1 MLFHS
6 DLARSAR
13 IVRVQRAVDYEWA
26 IVGKQESKHELSKV
40 RRQWMM
46 VSVCQCAW
54 KGERTPAALWEAE
67 NVDLMLCF

>member
-26 IVGKQESKHELSKV
+26 IVGKQGSKTRAIKGAEAV
-40 RRQWMM
+40 DDGICVPVCVERREN
-46 VSVCQCAW
+46 A
-54 KGERTPAALWEAE
+54 GGALGS
-67 NVDLMLCF
+67 

>member
-26 IVGKQESKHELSKV
+26 IVGKQENKT
-40 RRQWMM
+40 R
-46 VSVCQCAW
+46 AI
-54 KGERTPAALWEAE
+54 KGEEAVDDCICVPVCVERRENAGGALGS
-67 NVDLMLCF
+67 